1 MHLAIRGDIPSDY
14 MKRQKT
20 SPSVDSNPLSSGV
33 SHETYVERSEDWNL
47 TDLQVLLGSG
57 GIGTN
62 ERKETYRSLVNS
74 HFSGCQCVV
83 FVPFASYD
91 HAEYTS
97 RMEEFIGEG
106 GTRLV
111 GIGSFGD
118 NREALQQA
126 DGIYVG
132 GGNSFLLVS
141 ELHKQGIMDLV
152 RKRVLEGMP
161 YLGVSAGANVACPS
175 MMTTNDMPIT
185 MVPSF
190 ETLGLVPF
198 QINPHYYPGGLW
210 FRESEEGDLSKHYG
224 ESRAR
229 RISEFHEMSDYP
241 VIGMYEGSYLRS
253 EGDFFQLIGNKAV
266 LIRKGSDLTTVEPG
280 AILTR
285 ELTTT

>member
-1 MHLAIRGDIPSDY
+1 
-14 MKRQKT
+14 MKRQKK
-20 SPSVDSNPLSSGV
+20 SPSVDSNPRSSGG
-33 SHETYVERSEDWNL
+33 SYETYVERSEDWNL

-175 MMTTNDMPIT
+175 MMTTNDMPICLPT
-185 MVPSF
+185 SF
-190 ETLGLVPF
+190 ESFGLVPF
-198 QINPHYYPGGLW
+198 QINPHYHPGRIL
-210 FRESEEGDLSKHYG
+210 FRDGDSISQHFGETRSKRIEEYHRTVST
-224 ESRAR
+224 
-229 RISEFHEMSDYP
+229 P
-241 VIGMYEGSYLRS
+241 VLGMWEGSYVHWDGSTGRLTGRATAFRVDREPLEMDDGALFDGELLPTGPRFS
-253 EGDFFQLIGNKAV
+253 EK
-266 LIRKGSDLTTVEPG
+266 
-280 AILTR
+280 
-285 ELTTT
+285 